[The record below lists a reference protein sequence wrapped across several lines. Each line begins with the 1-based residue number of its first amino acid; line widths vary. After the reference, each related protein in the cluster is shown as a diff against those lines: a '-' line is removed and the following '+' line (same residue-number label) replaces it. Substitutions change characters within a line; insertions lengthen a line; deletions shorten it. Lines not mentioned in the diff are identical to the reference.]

1 MVVLTV
7 FLYFQAFFF
16 TISLPQ
22 FSLCYPLR
30 SYLRSRNFGLNS
42 LEVNQQ
48 HDVTCSI
55 HDLFAYGDG
64 MCVCVFILFH
74 LLVTSGCTTSV
85 NIRDQ
90 RSFVLSISRGF
101 CQVPSS
107 LFLNLS
113 YSTFKDENSSRPLTG
128 EKTIY
133 NVCTGKDDI
142 YLYSML

>member
-7 FLYFQAFFF
+7 FFIFLGFFLYH
-16 TISLPQ
+16 LQ

-55 HDLFAYGDG
+55 HYLFAYGDG

-74 LLVTSGCTTSV
+74 LLVSSGCTTSV